1 MCLFYLY
8 ILVRKII
15 IKINRNVPLN
25 TQHPDDEKMYC
36 HQRNWVVV
44 DVVDVMVDV
53 VVVVV
58 IERDLLCKEHVSRS
72 MI

>member
-1 MCLFYLY
+1 M
-8 ILVRKII
+8 
-15 IKINRNVPLN
+15 N

-36 HQRNWVVV
+36 HQQNWVVV

-53 VVVVV
+53 VVIVV
-58 IERDLLCKEHVSRS
+58 IERDLLCNEHVSRS

>member
-1 MCLFYLY
+1 M
-8 ILVRKII
+8 
-15 IKINRNVPLN
+15 N